1 MGLIVDTSVFMAHVF
16 TDELSGYAD
25 RAMQLAAKQRLIQP
39 TIWWYELRNVLL
51 VGLRRNRIST
61 MRFDEVLSD
70 VRRLTIDLDCNH
82 DSHITITYAREYT
95 LSIYDAAYLE
105 VASRRRIPLATLD
118 KKLKSVCQSLGVDTF
133 G

>member
-25 RAMQLAAKQRLIQP
+25 RAMQLAGKQGLIQP

-51 VGLRRNRIST
+51 VGLRRNRITT
-61 MRFDEVLSD
+61 MHLDEVLSD
-70 VRRLTIDLDCNH
+70 VRRMTIDLDFNH
-82 DSHITITYAREYT
+82 DSHMTITYAREFT

-118 KKLKSVCQSLGVDTF
+118 KKLKSACQSLGVDTF